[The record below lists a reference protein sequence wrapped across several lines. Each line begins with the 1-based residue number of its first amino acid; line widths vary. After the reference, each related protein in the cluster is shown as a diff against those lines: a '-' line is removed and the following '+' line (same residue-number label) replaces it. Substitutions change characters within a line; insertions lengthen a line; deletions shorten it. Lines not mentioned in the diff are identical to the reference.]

1 MFLGSKFYFSL
12 KAMVVIILMT
22 MLFGTI
28 PVFYAQESQ
37 GENNQKNANAQS
49 SIDGFNGV
57 AWGALYKETYERM
70 KSIASSGE
78 RPNFEIVNAVTDKE
92 IVIREGDI
100 VYRYVFYLN
109 PSVKK
114 RPPHDLETEMDGTQ
128 KKEEV
133 EGKFFFAEINFSPV
147 SARDIYQVLQK
158 KYGDRTLSTVSKNS
172 NGAFIWQK
180 DTGYL
185 AQWIMDYE
193 QSPYT
198 RTVYYL
204 SKTISDEI
212 KKDFHSYMFKKEL
225 KILQDI
231 IP

>member
-1 MFLGSKFYFSL
+1 MFRSSRFYFSL
-12 KAMVVIILMT
+12 GIVMASTLVITLLT
-22 MLFGTI
+22 FSS
-28 PVFYAQESQ
+28 PSYAQEAQADQNS
-37 GENNQKNANAQS
+37 NTQS

-57 AWGALYKETYERM
+57 AWGALYQETFERM
-70 KSIASSGE
+70 KSVAASGE
-78 RPNFEIVNAVTDKE
+78 RPDFEIVNAVTDKE

-109 PSVKK
+109 PLLKK
-114 RPPHDLETEMDGTQ
+114 QAPHDLKTDMDGSQ
-128 KKEEV
+128 KQDEV
-133 EGKFFFAEINFSPV
+133 QGKFFFAEINFSPV

-158 KYGDRTLSTVSKNS
+158 KYGDRTLSTVSKDS

-185 AQWIMDYE
+185 AQWIMEYE
-193 QSPYT
+193 QAPYT

-204 SKTISDEI
+204 SRSISDEI
-212 KKDFHSYMFKKEL
+212 KNDFHSYMFQKEL